1 MKGNIGNV
9 IANWIKPCELVVNGI
24 RYPPQWSVGYFIN
37 PGGKTGRN
45 FFQICDGR
53 VIENK
58 GDIIEYKLIVK
69 RTAIDN
75 CCQ

>member
-1 MKGNIGNV
+1 MKGNIRNV
-9 IANWIKPCELVVNGI
+9 ITNWVKPCELIVNDI
-24 RYPPQWSVGYFIN
+24 SYPPQWSVGNFIN

-45 FFQICDGR
+45 FFQIYDGR

-69 RTAIDN
+69 RIAIDN